1 MSIETLC
8 RIGLDAR
15 GLSLK
20 DRISLQ
26 SRVNVMLTNG
36 KSEAEI
42 MAYVESYR
50 REFYLDLSVTEGLGT
65 AFMQNLARA
74 GWILPLIALAVHHA
88 R

>member
-8 RIGLDAR
+8 RIGLDSR

-26 SRVNVMLTNG
+26 SKVNVMLTNG
-36 KSEAEI
+36 KSEPEI

-50 REFYLDLSVTEGLGT
+50 REFYLDLSATEGIGA

-74 GWILPLIALAVHHA
+74 GWILPLFALVVHYA